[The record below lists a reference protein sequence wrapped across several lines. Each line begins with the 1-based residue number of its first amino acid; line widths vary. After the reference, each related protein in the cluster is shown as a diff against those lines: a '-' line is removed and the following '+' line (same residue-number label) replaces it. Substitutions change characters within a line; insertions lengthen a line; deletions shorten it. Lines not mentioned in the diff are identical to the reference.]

1 MKKLTCLLLLITSFS
16 FTNPSYQIAVL
27 KYRGGGDWYANPSS
41 LKNLIVFANENIKT
55 NIDPKYAT
63 VEVGDISIFN
73 YPFIHMTGHGNVV
86 FSQQEADN
94 LRRYLIG
101 GGFLHI
107 DDNYGMDPFIRPE
120 MKKVFRNLIGLSFLF
135 LILSMSKSFLSKMD
149 CLKYMNTKE
158 EHLKDLD

>member
-1 MKKLTCLLLLITSFS
+1 
-16 FTNPSYQIAVL
+16 
-27 KYRGGGDWYANPSS
+27 
-41 LKNLIVFANENIKT
+41 
-55 NIDPKYAT
+55 
-63 VEVGDISIFN
+63 
-73 YPFIHMTGHGNVV
+73 MTGHGNVV

-120 MKKVFRNLIGLSFLF
+120 MKKVFPELDWIELPF